1 MKPIAR
7 TLFLFAAAS
16 MLSSCLFI
24 GSSVKGDGIVESLER
39 ELPGFNAVQVTS
51 GMNVYFVEGS
61 QQKVVVVTDQNLH
74 ELIETTVEDN
84 TLLIKTLGN
93 IWSSTEKKVLI
104 TCPGLREIRTTAGSN
119 AFSDN
124 RLFFDTLYLRASAG
138 SSIKIDIEGTELE
151 VQGSSGANIHLTGS
165 ASRLVARTSSG
176 SNLKAED
183 FTTEFSDISVSSGS
197 NVWVNTMRELTANA
211 SSGGNIFYF
220 GTPKK
225 INSSSSSGGNI
236 NKR

>member
-1 MKPIAR
+1 MNPIAR
-7 TLFLFAAAS
+7 TLFLFAAAAF
-16 MLSSCLFI
+16 LSSCLFI
-24 GSSVKGDGIVESLER
+24 GNSVKGDGVVETLER
-39 ELPGFNAVQVTS
+39 ELPGFNAVQIAS
-51 GMNVYFVEGS
+51 GMNAHFVEGDL
-61 QQKVVVVTDQNLH
+61 QKVVVIADQNLH
-74 ELIETTVEDN
+74 ELIETIVEDN
-84 TLLIKTLGN
+84 TLTIKTLGN
-93 IWSSTEKKVLI
+93 IWSSSEKKVVI

-138 SSIKIDIEGTELE
+138 SNIKIDIEGNELE
-151 VQGSSGANIHLTGS
+151 VQGSSGANIFLTGS
-165 ASRLVARTSSG
+165 ANRLVAKTSSG

-183 FTTEFSDISVSSGS
+183 FTTEFSEINVSSGS